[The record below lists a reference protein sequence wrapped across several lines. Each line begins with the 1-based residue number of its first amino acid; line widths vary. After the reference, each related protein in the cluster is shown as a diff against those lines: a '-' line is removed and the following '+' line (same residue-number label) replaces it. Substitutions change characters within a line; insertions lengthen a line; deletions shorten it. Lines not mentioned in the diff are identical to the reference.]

1 MLVFDPDKRI
11 TGTIVVNLRFLWS
24 TARSNYI
31 GYTTSRR
38 FYFLNDKHIHI
49 DLHPISITD
58 FNFCIGVNKD
68 IYVWSNY
75 SEGIWYGLCAVE
87 EALAHPYLATL
98 HDINDEPVC
107 AHPFEFDFDQPSFS
121 EEHIKE
127 LILMEAV
134 AFNPVQEMMQIAI
147 WDDTESGVFI
157 LKMQRFIPI
166 WYSLLL
172 SIFHHLKTMSFA
184 VERRF

>member
-1 MLVFDPDKRI
+1 M
-11 TGTIVVNLRFLWS
+11 T
-24 TARSNYI
+24 
-31 GYTTSRR
+31 RR
-38 FYFLNDKHIHI
+38 FYFLHDKRIRI
-49 DLHPISITD
+49 DLHPIPITD
-58 FNFCIGVNKD
+58 FSFCIGVNKD
-68 IYVWSNY
+68 IYVWSNN

-147 WDDTESGVFI
+147 WDGTESGVFI
-157 LKMQRFIPI
+157 LKMQRFISI

-172 SIFHHLKTMSFA
+172 SIFHHPKTMSFA
-184 VERRF
+184 LERQF